1 MTDKEREQ
9 IKEICDKLI
18 STFMNTEK
26 VINTFEYNKMATFT
40 VGAGKFKVNIEL
52 INDEGKEFD

>member
-1 MTDKEREQ
+1 MTDNEKEQ
-9 IKEICDKLI
+9 IKEICDKVIL
-18 STFMNTEK
+18 TFMSTDK

-52 INDEGKEFD
+52 INDEGEEFD